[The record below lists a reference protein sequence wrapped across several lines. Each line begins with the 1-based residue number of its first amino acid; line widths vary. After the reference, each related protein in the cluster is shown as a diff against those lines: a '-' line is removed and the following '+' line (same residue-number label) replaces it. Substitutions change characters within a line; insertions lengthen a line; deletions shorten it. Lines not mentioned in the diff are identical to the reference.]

1 MLNWDDLRFFLETAR
16 QGSLSA
22 AARALGVNQ
31 STVSRRIASFEA
43 KLETRLFDRLPS
55 GYAPTEAG
63 TALIDMAERVENEV
77 SAMERQVSGENLN
90 LRGVLRVTAAD
101 ITTTRFLLPHLKA
114 FAEAY
119 PEIKLDLVST
129 YSHLSLSRREA
140 DVAIRV
146 AKKVPETLVGRRI
159 ARISQSFF
167 IAADLY
173 DALGGQVDPEAHPWV
188 GWENEEWNQY
198 QFLNRFPK
206 AVIRFRTNS
215 ALVMIDAVK
224 AGFGIG
230 ALACYHSD
238 AEPELRRIVP
248 FSEEVR
254 LSMWLLTHPDLRRTA
269 RVRMFMDFMSERLER
284 ERDLIEGR
292 RSRVVDRS
300 G

>member
-1 MLNWDDLRFFLETAR
+1 MSNWDDLRFFLETAR

-31 STVSRRIASFEA
+31 STVSRRISGFEA
-43 KLETRLFDRLPS
+43 RLETRLFDRLPT
-55 GYAPTEAG
+55 GYAPTAAG
-63 TALIDMAERVENEV
+63 SALIDMAERVANDI
-77 SAMERQVSGENLN
+77 SAIERQASGENLK
-90 LRGVLRVTAAD
+90 LRGVLRITAAD

-114 FAEAY
+114 FAEHH
-119 PEIKLDLVST
+119 PEIRLDLIST

-146 AKKVPETLVGRRI
+146 AENVPETLLGRRI

-167 IAADLY
+167 IATELY
-173 DALGGQVDPEAHPWV
+173 DALGGDVDPEAHPWV

-198 QFLNRFPK
+198 QILNRFPK
-206 AVIRFRTNS
+206 ADIRFRTNL

-224 AGFGIG
+224 AGLGIG

-238 AEPELRRIVP
+238 AEPGLRRIVS

-254 LSMWLLTHPDLRRTA
+254 LSMWLLTHPDLRRA
-269 RVRMFMDFMSERLER
+269 SRVRIFMDYMRTALER
-284 ERDLIEGR
+284 ERDLVEGR
-292 RSRVVDRS
+292 RPYAHVAAK
-300 G
+300 